1 MLGLLRRN
9 RDVRLLFFA
18 VIVNYCGDWFATVAI
33 LGDIGDLTGDSALA
47 AGGVFVAQSLPSLL
61 LGAVAGPVAD
71 RFDRRRI
78 LLVASLLQAVAAL
91 GFLGVGAG
99 RVWVAYVVLAA
110 IAALAS
116 FFGPA
121 SSASLPNLVDP
132 DDLPTASTMFGATWG
147 AMLAVGASLG
157 AVFSA
162 AFGRDAAYVADA
174 VSFLVAAVLVAGIR
188 RPTRSAAAPGAA
200 RVPMRPIADTREA
213 VGIAR
218 RDPAVLAL
226 LCSKAGFGL
235 ASGMVGLLAVLA
247 EVRYDAGDLGIGLL
261 LAARGVGV
269 VIGPLLAKRYARP
282 DVPAIL
288 RVCALSCL
296 LYGTVYLGVAAAP
309 VLALAAVGVLIAHLG
324 GGVQWTLST
333 YGLQVVAPDH
343 ARGRIMAADFSL
355 VSGSMTVSYLAAGGL
370 EALVGPGGAMAALC
384 VVALAWGVLY
394 LRLTA
399 TLRGRAPAA

>member
-1 MLGLLRRN
+1 MLDLLRRN

-18 VIVNYCGDWFATVAI
+18 VIVNYCGDWFATVAV

-61 LGAVAGPVAD
+61 LGPIAGPVAD

-78 LLVASLLQAVAAL
+78 LLVVSLLQVVAAL
-91 GFLGVGAG
+91 GFLGIGAG

-174 VSFLVAAVLVAGIR
+174 VSFLIAAALVAGIR
-188 RPTRSAAAPGAA
+188 RPTRSAAPGAT

-218 RDPAVLAL
+218 RDPALLAL

-247 EVRYDAGDLGIGLL
+247 EVRYDSGDLGIGLL

-269 VIGPLLAKRYARP
+269 VVGPLLAKRYARP
-282 DVPAIL
+282 DVASIL
-288 RVCALSCL
+288 RICALSCL

-309 VLALAAVGVLIAHLG
+309 LLALAAVGVLIAHLG

-370 EALVGPGGAMAALC
+370 EALVGPGGAMVALC
-384 VVALAWGVLY
+384 AVALAWGVLY

-399 TLRGRAPAA
+399 ALRGRAPAT

>member
-1 MLGLLRRN
+1 VLDLLRRN

-18 VIVNYCGDWFATVAI
+18 VIVNYCGDWFATVAV

-61 LGAVAGPVAD
+61 LGPIAGPVAD

-78 LLVASLLQAVAAL
+78 LLVVSLLQVVAAL
-91 GFLGVGAG
+91 GFLGIGAG

-174 VSFLVAAVLVAGIR
+174 VSFLIAAALVAGIR
-188 RPTRSAAAPGAA
+188 RPTRSAAPGAT

-218 RDPAVLAL
+218 RDPALLAL

-247 EVRYDAGDLGIGLL
+247 EVRYDSGDLGIGLL

-269 VIGPLLAKRYARP
+269 VVGPLLAKRYARP
-282 DVPAIL
+282 DVASIL
-288 RVCALSCL
+288 RICALSCL

-309 VLALAAVGVLIAHLG
+309 LLALAAVGVLIAHLG

-370 EALVGPGGAMAALC
+370 EALVGPGGAMVALC
-384 VVALAWGVLY
+384 AVALAWGVLY

-399 TLRGRAPAA
+399 ALRGRAPAT